1 MPKSIPFRVDP
12 MLTTL
17 AREPFN
23 RKGWVFEEKYDG
35 YRIVAYKEGPQVRL
49 FSRNAIDRTARYPH
63 IAAAIRALRPNTL
76 VLDGEVVVF
85 DRGQISRFQLL
96 QRGSVDS
103 VFIAFDCLFVNGKDL
118 RRQPLSARRA
128 ELEKILAPAKSSP
141 LLRLSNRLAADGL
154 AAYKIAARKG
164 FEGMIAKDLSSPY
177 VESRSSHWL
186 KVKVHQE
193 DEFVIGG
200 FTKPD
205 GSRNY
210 FGALLL
216 GTYADKK
223 LHFVGKV
230 GTGFNEQTLAEMDRK
245 LKPLVTSGSP
255 FVDLPRAKD
264 VSFVRPTLVAQIS
277 YSEITSDGKV
287 RQAVFLGL
295 RDDKPARD
303 VRNPGS
309 A

>member
-1 MPKSIPFRVDP
+1 MPQSIPFRVDP
-12 MLTTL
+12 MLATL

-63 IAAAIRALRPNTL
+63 IAAAIRALRPAAL

-118 RRQPLSARRA
+118 RREPLSARRA

-141 LLRLSNRLAADGL
+141 LLGLSNRLAADGS

-216 GTYADKK
+216 GAYVDKK

-230 GTGFNEQTLAEMDRK
+230 GTGFNEETLAEMHRK
-245 LKPLVTSGSP
+245 LKPLVTPSSP
-255 FVDLPRAKD
+255 FVDLPRAKN
-264 VSFVRPTLVAQIS
+264 VSFVKPTLVAQIS

>member
-1 MPKSIPFRVDP
+1 MAKSIPFRVDP
-12 MLTTL
+12 MLATL

-35 YRIVAYKEGPQVRL
+35 YRIVAYKEGPDVRL
-49 FSRNAIDRTARYPH
+49 FSRNAIDRTARYHH
-63 IAAAIRALRPNTL
+63 IAEAIRALRPTTL
-76 VLDGEVVVF
+76 VLDGEAVVF

-96 QRGSVDS
+96 QRGSIDS

-118 RRQPLSARRA
+118 RREPLSARRA
-128 ELEKILAPAKSSP
+128 QLEKVLSSAKVSP
-141 LLRLSNRLAADGL
+141 LLRVSNRLADDGL

-164 FEGMIAKDLSSPY
+164 FEGLIAKDLSSPY

-186 KVKVHQE
+186 KVKVHQD

-216 GTYADKK
+216 GAYAEGK

-230 GTGFNEQTLAEMDRK
+230 GTGFNEQTLAEIYRK
-245 LKPLVTSGSP
+245 LKPLVTSASP
-255 FVDLPRAKD
+255 FADLARAKN
-264 VSFVRPTLVAQIS
+264 VSFVKPSLVAQIS
-277 YSEITSDGKV
+277 YSEITSDVKV

-295 RDDKPARD
+295 RDDKPTKD
-303 VRNPGS
+303 VKIPAS
-309 A
+309 T